1 MKIEELNGSE
11 LFFAGR
17 VMTKLVEI
25 TKEQKKTNKDYEK
38 AFDYLLSKFDEIN
51 TEIEKEIYLEFK
63 EAIDNLKKNFE
74 EWCIID
80 LYNELES
87 KIQELEIS
95 IRSLRKTGQKYA
107 EAERDYKILLR
118 QEVLK
123 LRDEGQA
130 IGVITLTCYG
140 IPSVAEARFKRDTAE
155 AIYKA
160 NLEAIST
167 IKLQIRVLENQINRE
182 FGMEGNRL

>member
-1 MKIEELNGSE
+1 M
-11 LFFAGR
+11 
-17 VMTKLVEI
+17 
-25 TKEQKKTNKDYEK
+25 
-38 AFDYLLSKFDEIN
+38 
-51 TEIEKEIYLEFK
+51 
-63 EAIDNLKKNFE
+63 
-74 EWCIID
+74 D

-140 IPSVAEARFKRDTAE
+140 IPSVAEARFKRDTSE

-160 NLEAIST
+160 NLEAINS
-167 IKLQIRVLENQINRE
+167 IKLQLRLLENQIQRE
-182 FGMEGNRL
+182 YGTQISQ